1 VGVIFLRQGES
12 FVPMREEPYEA
23 EDLLQALIAAHP
35 QILSGDDRGEQ
46 SQWALVKREAGVGSW
61 SLDHLFLDQA
71 GVPTLVEVKR
81 SSDTRARREVV
92 AQMLDYAANAAGYWT
107 VETLRRWFEAQSDD
121 PEVALQTLGVADAEE
136 YWEAVKTNLAA
147 ERIRLVFVSDEI
159 PAELRSIVEFLN
171 RQMSET
177 EVYAIEVKQYVDLG
191 GERQTI
197 VPRVLGQTQ
206 AAKAA
211 KAGGARQKWDK
222 ESFLAEVDR
231 SSDPEAQEIAEA
243 LINWAESDDR
253 PDVRADY
260 GTGMVRGSASIKL
273 APGRTT
279 LCTACA
285 LWTDGTVQI
294 PFIYLGSPFSESR
307 DARDE
312 LRRRINDAVPEAD
325 IPTDDAITAPDFS
338 LRALSD
344 ERARRDFLGVVEWV
358 FEQARQ
364 AHAHESGESPSDPG

>member
-35 QILSGDDRGEQ
+35 QILAGDDQGER

-107 VETLRRWFEAQSDD
+107 VETLRTWFEAQSDD
-121 PEVALQTLGVADAEE
+121 PEAALQTLGIADAEE

-147 ERIRLVFVSDEI
+147 ERIRLVFVADEI

-222 ESFLAEVDR
+222 ESFLAKVGTDVR
-231 SSDPEAQEIAEA
+231 EIAEG

-294 PFIYLGSPFSESR
+294 PFIYLGPPFSESR

-312 LRRRINDAVPEAD
+312 LRRRINDAVPEAN
-325 IPTDDAITAPDFS
+325 IPTDDAITPPDFS
-338 LRALSD
+338 LRAVSD
-344 ERARRDFLGVVEWV
+344 ERARRDFLAVVDWV

-364 AHAHESGESPSDPG
+364 AHAHESAEGPNDPG